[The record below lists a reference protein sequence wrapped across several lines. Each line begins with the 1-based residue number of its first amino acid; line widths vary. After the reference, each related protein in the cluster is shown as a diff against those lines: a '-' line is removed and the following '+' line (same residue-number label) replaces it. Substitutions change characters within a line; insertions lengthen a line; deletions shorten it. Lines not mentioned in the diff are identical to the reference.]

1 MTQARPSNPRGNGPT
16 HSQNQIKWNIGVDTG
31 GTFTDCVARHSDGR
45 IARAKVFSTS
55 ALRGVVRG
63 GSEHTLVIE
72 FASGLLQDNVADFFT
87 GFVIRAAGGAVNR
100 DANGAV
106 PQGENST
113 RDIAQPKHAHV
124 ETARIL
130 QSGHVEF
137 QIGATTTAR
146 NAGNLK
152 LSAIEG
158 GNANLSGPLHAHESH
173 PTGSFVDCVA
183 PFEAPILA
191 ARLAIGRAFPLR
203 LDDCRI
209 CIGTTRGTNALLQGR
224 VSPVTLFVNEGLE
237 DILRIGD
244 QRRLDIFACAPF
256 KPSTLEKNSVGVNA
270 RMTCDGHEF
279 TALDEN
285 ALRFSA
291 RNCVHAGNTIAAVA
305 LLHAAVNP
313 AHEIRVAH
321 ILREEGF
328 AWISLSHQ
336 CGSTSRFEPRARAAA
351 IDAALSGP
359 VGEFINSVQS
369 GAAGADIFMMTS
381 AGGLTPVGAFAPR
394 ESLLSGPA
402 GGVEGAGAI
411 ARECGFERC
420 VTLDMGGTSTDVARV
435 DGTPEMRD
443 ETNVGG
449 AIIASPCVAVESV
462 AAGGG
467 SILWWDGEARRVGP
481 QSAGAVPGPAC
492 YGAGGPLTLT
502 DAHFILGHIDAKKM
516 PIPISLH
523 DALKRAN
530 ELHAA
535 ITQHNDARNIADAA
549 RKERVAD
556 REAKARQSALGMTLN
571 EMLEGFIAIADE
583 SMAAAIRTVT
593 VRKGVD
599 PTTHAL
605 VAFGGAGGLHACA
618 IAQRLGI
625 DNIVLPADAGL
636 LCASGISQAPVTRV
650 VWELVLRVIDE
661 EQPTLH
667 EKFVQLF
674 ERAKK
679 ELLDIGMDAS
689 TANQTRR
696 VALMRLKGQE
706 ESLEIELPLANAQPL
721 NAGRLRELFKRR
733 FLETYGFLPDAARAI
748 ELERL
753 RLQVEITRTHPT
765 RVNCDTT
772 NSTDIIGP
780 AVLPRAHSTAFVAAG
795 WRASTHKSGA
805 TILSR
810 DQSARAFTNPAAH
823 SHELVAARLGSIATD
838 MGEQLRRTAV
848 SPNIKDRLD
857 FSCGLL
863 DADGFLVVN
872 APHIPIHLGALGVC
886 VREVGKA
893 HTFAPGQVW
902 VVNHPRFGG
911 SHLPDLTVI
920 TPIFSKANTNTAH
933 AELIGFAANR
943 AHHAEMGGTRPGSMP
958 PDATTLAHEGVVI
971 EPTLIVEQGVA
982 HLDRVERQLRGGAWP
997 SRMVADNLADISA
1010 QIAAN
1015 ELAVTRMREL
1025 VARNNLLQPAQTADR
1040 HSRLISQSHVLDHP
1054 PLPEQSNLQF
1064 LRATCEKL
1072 RESASRA
1079 AERALQLLPNVI
1091 APIEERLDDGTV
1103 LRVQMRRIEHPP
1115 RLVID
1120 FTGTSPQH
1128 AKNLN
1133 APQAVTRAAVMYSI
1147 RVLVGQLLGGI
1158 TPAFPMNEGLLDPIE
1173 IILPAGTI
1181 LSPNFSGA
1189 PDKCP
1194 ACAIG
1199 QTETSQRLVDL
1210 LWRAFN
1216 LAACSQGTINNLLFG
1231 NAQFGFY
1238 ETIAGGA
1245 GATAKCDGE
1254 SGVHT
1259 HISNT
1264 RITDAEVLERRY
1276 PVRLEQF
1283 CIRRNSGGAGKFHG
1297 GDGLVRRLR
1306 FLEAVDL
1313 SFLSQHRVEAPYG
1326 MNGGATGKRGSQRI
1340 LRTNGTREEIPGIVA
1355 ARMEIGDAI
1364 EIETPGGGGF
1374 GKNDDAPNQFQE

>member
-1 MTQARPSNPRGNGPT
+1 VTQARLSNPRGNGPT
-16 HSQNQIKWNIGVDTG
+16 HSPNQIKWNIGVDTG

-45 IARAKVFSTS
+45 IARAKVLSTS
-55 ALRGVVRG
+55 AFRGVVRG
-63 GSEHTLVIE
+63 GSKDSLVIE
-72 FASGLLQDNVADFFT
+72 FASGLLQENVAGFFT
-87 GFVIRAAGGAVNR
+87 GFVIRAVDGEVNR
-100 DANGAV
+100 YANGAV
-106 PQGENST
+106 TQGQNST
-113 RDIAQPKHAHV
+113 RDIAQAKHVHV
-124 ETARIL
+124 EAAHLL

-137 QIGATTTAR
+137 QISAAAPTRNTTNQKTSVIQGENPVSSRAVD
-146 NAGNLK
+146 
-152 LSAIEG
+152 
-158 GNANLSGPLHAHESH
+158 AHEMH
-173 PTGSFVDCVA
+173 PTGSFVDCIA

-191 ARLAIGRAFPLR
+191 ARIAIGRPLPLP

-224 VSPVTLFVNEGLE
+224 VSPVTLFVNDGLQ

-244 QRRLDIFACAPF
+244 QRRLDIFACAPR
-256 KPSTLEKNSVGVNA
+256 KPSTLEKSSVGVNA
-270 RMTCDGHEF
+270 RMTCDGNEL

-285 ALRFSA
+285 ALRFGA
-291 RNCVHAGNTIAAVA
+291 LNCDHAGNTIAAVA

-313 AHEIRVAH
+313 AHEIRVAQL
-321 ILREEGF
+321 LRDQGF
-328 AWISLSHQ
+328 TWVSLSHQ
-336 CGSTSRFEPRARAAA
+336 CGSTSRFEPRARAAVV
-351 IDAALSGP
+351 DAALSGP
-359 VGEFINSVQS
+359 VGEFIKSIEN
-369 GAAGADIFMMTS
+369 GASGADIFMMTS
-381 AGGLTPVGAFAPR
+381 AGGLTPVSAFAPR

-402 GGVEGAGAI
+402 GGVASAGDI
-411 ARECGFERC
+411 ARECGFTRC

-435 DGTPEMRD
+435 DGSAEMCD
-443 ETNVGG
+443 ETKVG
-449 AIIASPCVAVESV
+449 AATIASPCVAVESV

-467 SILWWDGEARRVGP
+467 SILWWDGEAKRVGP

-502 DAHFILGHIDAKKM
+502 DAHFILGHIHADMM
-516 PIPISLH
+516 PIPMSLN
-523 DALKRAN
+523 DALKRAH

-535 ITQHNDARNIADAA
+535 ITQHNDLNIVGGAEQEQGAA
-549 RKERVAD
+549 HLKSTTKYETVPM
-556 REAKARQSALGMTLN
+556 KLH
-571 EMLEGFIAIADE
+571 EMLHDFIGIADE
-583 SMAAAIRTVT
+583 AMAAAIRTVT

-618 IAQRLGI
+618 IAQQLGME
-625 DNIVLPADAGL
+625 NIVLPADAGL

-650 VWELVLRVIDE
+650 VWELVLQVIGD
-661 EQPTLH
+661 EQPSLH
-667 EKFVQLF
+667 EKFAQLF

-721 NAGRLRELFKRR
+721 NADRLRELFKHR
-733 FLETYGFLPDAARAI
+733 FHETYGFLPDTARAI

-753 RLQVEITRTHPT
+753 RLQVEITRTSLTRAKSDANTTTEIVGPT
-765 RVNCDTT
+765 
-772 NSTDIIGP
+772 
-780 AVLPRAHSTAFVAAG
+780 VLSRAHSTAFVAAG
-795 WRASTHKSGA
+795 WRASTHESGSI
-805 TILSR
+805 ILSR
-810 DQSARAFTNPAAH
+810 DRSASQSTRTTAH
-823 SHELVAARLGSIATD
+823 SHELIAARLGSIATD

-893 HTFAPGQVW
+893 HAFAPGQVW

-920 TPIFSKANTNTAH
+920 TPIFSKANTNAAN

-958 PDATTLAHEGVVI
+958 PDATALAHEGVVI
-971 EPTLIVEQGVA
+971 EPTLIVEKGVA
-982 HLDRVERQLRGGAWP
+982 HLDRVERQLRGSEWP

-1015 ELAVTRMREL
+1015 ELAVARMREL
-1025 VARNNLLQPAQTADR
+1025 VACNNVVQPAQNADR
-1040 HSRLISQSHVLDHP
+1040 QNLLISQSHLLDHP

-1064 LRATCEKL
+1064 LRTTCEKL
-1072 RESASRA
+1072 RESARRA
-1079 AERALQLLPNVI
+1079 AERALQLLPDVI
-1091 APIEERLDDGTV
+1091 APLEERLDDGTV
-1103 LRVQMRRIEHPP
+1103 LRVQMRRLENPP

-1231 NAQFGFY
+1231 NERFGFY

-1245 GATAKCDGE
+1245 GATASGDGE

-1283 CIRRNSGGAGKFHG
+1283 SIRHNSGGAGNFCG

-1313 SFLSQHRVEAPYG
+1313 SFLSQHRIEAPYG
-1326 MNGGATGKRGSQRI
+1326 MNGGDSGACGEQKI
-1340 LRTNGTREEIPGIVA
+1340 LRADGRVEELPGIVA
-1355 ARMEIGDAI
+1355 ARIEAGDAI
-1364 EIETPGGGGF
+1364 EIQTPGGGGF
-1374 GKNDDAPNQFQE
+1374 GKSGGA

>member
-1 MTQARPSNPRGNGPT
+1 MAQAQPSNSLDNST
-16 HSQNQIKWNIGVDTG
+16 IDSNNKIKWNIGVDTG
-31 GTFTDCVARHSDGR
+31 GTFTDCVARHIDGR
-45 IARAKVFSTS
+45 IARAKVLSTS

-63 GSEHTLVIE
+63 GSERSLVVE
-72 FASGLLQDNVADFFT
+72 FTSDLSLKNIVEFFA
-87 GFVIRAAGGAVNR
+87 GFVIHAVSGAITHLENRARLTA
-100 DANGAV
+100 
-106 PQGENST
+106 
-113 RDIAQPKHAHV
+113 HADSWRV
-124 ETARIL
+124 ETAQL
-130 QSGHVEF
+130 LESGYVEF
-137 QIGATTTAR
+137 QIST
-146 NAGNLK
+146 
-152 LSAIEG
+152 
-158 GNANLSGPLHAHESH
+158 NLSKTTEPHEKTNGLTEKNCAASNMANAHGVHPL
-173 PTGSFVDCVA
+173 GSFVDFVA

-191 ARLAIGRAFPLR
+191 ARLAIDRPFPQP

-224 VSPVTLFVNEGLE
+224 VSAVTLFVNEGLE

-244 QRRLDIFACAPF
+244 QRRMDIFATAPR
-256 KPSTLEKNSVGVNA
+256 KPPTLEKVSVGVNA
-270 RMTCDGHEF
+270 RMKFDGNQL
-279 TALDEN
+279 TAVDEP
-285 ALRFSA
+285 ALRALAQSGVA
-291 RNCVHAGNTIAAVA
+291 AGNSIAAVA
-305 LLHAAVNP
+305 LLHAGVNP
-313 AHEIRVAH
+313 AHEIRVAE

-336 CGSTSRFEPRARAAA
+336 CGSTSRFEPRARAAV

-402 GGVEGAGAI
+402 GGVAGAGAI

-502 DAHFILGHIDAKKM
+502 DAHLILGHIDAKKM

-523 DALKRAN
+523 AALKRAN

-549 RKERVAD
+549 RKEMVAD
-556 REAKARQSALGMTLN
+556 REVTAPQSASSMTLN

-583 SMAAAIRTVT
+583 AMSAAIRTVT

-721 NAGRLRELFKRR
+721 NAERLRELFKRR
-733 FLETYGFLPDAARAI
+733 FHETYGFLPDAARAI

-810 DQSARAFTNPAAH
+810 DESARAFTNPTAH
-823 SHELVAARLGSIATD
+823 SHELVAAQLGSIATD

-920 TPIFSKANTNTAH
+920 TPIFSKANTNVAH
-933 AELIGFAANR
+933 TELIGFAANR

-971 EPTLIVEQGVA
+971 EPTLIVENGVA
-982 HLDRVERQLRGGAWP
+982 YLDRVERQLRGGAWP

-1015 ELAVTRMREL
+1015 ELAVSRMHDVLEHTD
-1025 VARNNLLQPAQTADR
+1025 LQ
-1040 HSRLISQSHVLDHP
+1040 S
-1054 PLPEQSNLQF
+1054 
-1064 LRATCEKL
+1064 LRAAFQKL
-1072 RESASRA
+1072 RSSARRA
-1079 AERALQLLPNVI
+1079 AEHAIQLLPNVI

-1103 LRVQMRRIEHPP
+1103 LRAQMRRLENPTM
-1115 RLVID
+1115 LVID

-1158 TPAFPMNEGLLDPIE
+1158 TPAFPMNEGLLDPIK

-1189 PDKCP
+1189 PDNCP

-1231 NAQFGFY
+1231 NARFGFY

-1245 GATAKCDGE
+1245 GATMNGDGE

-1283 CIRRNSGGAGKFHG
+1283 SIRRNSGGAGKFRG

-1306 FLEAVDL
+1306 FLEGVDL
-1313 SFLSQHRVEAPYG
+1313 SFLSQHRIEAPYG
-1326 MNGGATGKRGSQRI
+1326 MNGGAPGERGAQRI
-1340 LRTNGTREEIPGIVA
+1340 LRANGTREEIPGIVA
-1355 ARMEIGDAI
+1355 ARLEIGDAI

-1374 GKNDDAPNQFQE
+1374 GKRDGA

>member
-1 MTQARPSNPRGNGPT
+1 MAQTQPPNSLDNSTIHSNNK
-16 HSQNQIKWNIGVDTG
+16 IKWNIGVDTG
-31 GTFTDCVARHSDGR
+31 GTFTDCVARHIDGR
-45 IARAKVFSTS
+45 IARAKVLSTS
-55 ALRGVVRG
+55 AFRGVVRG
-63 GSEHTLVIE
+63 GSEHSLVVE
-72 FASGLLQDNVADFFT
+72 FTNDLLLKNIAEFFS
-87 GFVIRAAGGAVNR
+87 GFVIHGVSGAITHLEDQAR
-100 DANGAV
+100 LTA
-106 PQGENST
+106 
-113 RDIAQPKHAHV
+113 HADSWRV
-124 ETARIL
+124 ETAQL
-130 QSGHVEF
+130 LESGYVEF
-137 QIGATTTAR
+137 QLG
-146 NAGNLK
+146 
-152 LSAIEG
+152 
-158 GNANLSGPLHAHESH
+158 ANLSKTTAPHEKTQRFTEKNLAASNMANAHELH
-173 PTGSFVDCVA
+173 PLGSFVDFVA

-191 ARLAIGRAFPLR
+191 ARLAIDRPFPQP

-224 VSPVTLFVNEGLE
+224 VSAATLFVNEGLE

-244 QRRLDIFACAPF
+244 QRRMDIFAGAPR
-256 KPSTLEKNSVGVNA
+256 KPPTLEKVSVGVNA
-270 RMTCDGHEF
+270 RMKFDGNEI
-279 TALDEN
+279 AAVDEP
-285 ALRFSA
+285 ALRA
-291 RNCVHAGNTIAAVA
+291 VAQICVTAGNTIAAVA
-305 LLHAAVNP
+305 LMHAGVNP
-313 AHEIRVAH
+313 AHEIRVAQ

-336 CGSTSRFEPRARAAA
+336 CGSTSRFEPRARAAV

-359 VGEFINSVQS
+359 VGEFINFVQG

-402 GGVEGAGAI
+402 GGVASAGAI
-411 ARECGFERC
+411 AHECGFGRC

-502 DAHFILGHIDAKKM
+502 DAHLILGHIDTKKM
-516 PIPISLH
+516 PIPISMI
-523 DALKRAN
+523 DALNRAN

-535 ITQHNDARNIADAA
+535 ITQHNDAQIIADAPRRELA
-549 RKERVAD
+549 ID
-556 REAKARQSALGMTLN
+556 REATARQSAARMTLN

-583 SMAAAIRTVT
+583 AMSAAIRTVT

-599 PTTHAL
+599 PGAHAL

-625 DNIVLPADAGL
+625 TNIVLPADAGL

-650 VWELVLRVIDE
+650 VWELVLSVIGE
-661 EQPTLH
+661 GQPPLL
-667 EKFVQLF
+667 EKFDALF

-679 ELLDIGMDAS
+679 ELLEIGMDPA

-706 ESLEIELPLANAQPL
+706 ESLEIELPLAYLEQL
-721 NAGRLRELFKRR
+721 NAKMLRELFQRR
-733 FLETYGFLPDAARAI
+733 FLETYGFLPDAKRAI
-748 ELERL
+748 ELERI
-753 RLQVEITRTHPT
+753 RLQVEITRTNAIH
-765 RVNCDTT
+765 VNIDA
-772 NSTDIIGP
+772 NESADMAGP
-780 AVLPRAHSTAFVAAG
+780 SVIARKHSTAFVAVG

-805 TILSR
+805 TILSHE
-810 DQSARAFTNPAAH
+810 QSARAFTNLEAP
-823 SHELVAARLGSIATD
+823 SHELVAARLGAIATD

-886 VREVGKA
+886 VREVGKVHA
-893 HTFAPGQVW
+893 FAPGQVW

-920 TPIFSKANTNTAH
+920 TPLFSKPEKSAH
-933 AELIGFAANR
+933 KVDLIGFAANR

-971 EPTLIVEQGVA
+971 EPTLIVENGVA

-1015 ELAVTRMREL
+1015 ELAVSRMHDVLEQTD
-1025 VARNNLLQPAQTADR
+1025 LQ
-1040 HSRLISQSHVLDHP
+1040 S
-1054 PLPEQSNLQF
+1054 
-1064 LRATCEKL
+1064 LRAAFQKL
-1072 RESASRA
+1072 RSSARRA
-1079 AERALQLLPNVI
+1079 AERAIELLPAVI

-1103 LRVQMRRIEHPP
+1103 LRAQLRRLENPTM
-1115 RLVID
+1115 LVID

-1189 PDKCP
+1189 PDNCP

-1210 LWRAFN
+1210 LWRALN

-1231 NAQFGFY
+1231 NARFGFY

-1245 GATAKCDGE
+1245 GATVNGDGE

-1283 CIRRNSGGAGKFHG
+1283 SIRRNSGGAGKFRG

-1306 FLEAVDL
+1306 FLEGVDL
-1313 SFLSQHRVEAPYG
+1313 SFLSQHRIEAPYG
-1326 MNGGATGKRGSQRI
+1326 MNGGAPGERGAQRI
-1340 LRTNGTREEIPGIVA
+1340 LRANGTREEIPGIVA
-1355 ARMEIGDAI
+1355 ARLEIGDAI

-1374 GKNDDAPNQFQE
+1374 GKRDGA

>member
-45 IARAKVFSTS
+45 ITRAKVLSTS
-55 ALRGVVRG
+55 AFRGVVRG
-63 GSEHTLVIE
+63 GSKDSLVIE
-72 FASGLLQDNVADFFT
+72 FASGLLQDNVAKFFT
-87 GFVIRAAGGAVNR
+87 GFVIRAVDGALNR
-100 DANGAV
+100 YANEAV
-106 PQGENST
+106 TKGENST
-113 RDIAQPKHAHV
+113 RDIAQAKHARV
-124 ETARIL
+124 EAARLL

-137 QIGATTTAR
+137 QISAAASIRNTTNQKTSFIQGE
-146 NAGNLK
+146 NAVSSL
-152 LSAIEG
+152 AV
-158 GNANLSGPLHAHESH
+158 HAHELH

-191 ARLAIGRAFPLR
+191 ARLAIGRPFPLP

-224 VSPVTLFVNEGLE
+224 VSPVTLFVNDGLQ

-244 QRRLDIFACAPF
+244 QRRIDIFACAPR
-256 KPSTLEKNSVGVNA
+256 KPSTLEKSSVGVNA
-270 RMTCDGHEF
+270 RMTCDGHEL

-285 ALRFSA
+285 ALRFGA
-291 RNCVHAGNTIAAVA
+291 LNCAHAGNTIAAVA

-313 AHEIRVAH
+313 AHEIRVAQLLH
-321 ILREEGF
+321 EEGF
-328 AWISLSHQ
+328 TWVSLSHQ
-336 CGSTSRFEPRARAAA
+336 CGSTSRFEPRARAAVV
-351 IDAALSGP
+351 DAALSGP
-359 VGEFINSVQS
+359 VGEFIQS
-369 GAAGADIFMMTS
+369 IENGASGADIFMMTS
-381 AGGLTPVGAFAPR
+381 AGGLTPVSAFAPR

-402 GGVEGAGAI
+402 GGVASAGDI
-411 ARECGFERC
+411 ARECGFTRC

-435 DGTPEMRD
+435 DGSAEMCD
-443 ETNVGG
+443 ETKVG
-449 AIIASPCVAVESV
+449 AATIASPCVAVESV

-467 SILWWDGEARRVGP
+467 SILWWDGEAKRIGP

-502 DAHFILGHIDAKKM
+502 DAHFILGHIHADMM
-516 PIPISLH
+516 PIPMSLN
-523 DALKRAN
+523 DALQRAH

-535 ITQHNDARNIADAA
+535 ITQHNDSNI
-549 RKERVAD
+549 VAGA
-556 REAKARQSALGMTLN
+556 EQEEGATHLKSKNKHETAPIKLH
-571 EMLEGFIAIADE
+571 EMLHEFIGIADE
-583 SMAAAIRTVT
+583 AMAAAIRTVT

-618 IAQRLGI
+618 IAQQLGME
-625 DNIVLPADAGL
+625 NIVLPADAGL

-650 VWELVLRVIDE
+650 VWELVLQVIGD
-661 EQPTLH
+661 EQPSLH
-667 EKFVQLF
+667 EKFAQLF

-721 NAGRLRELFKRR
+721 NADRLRELFKRR
-733 FLETYGFLPDAARAI
+733 FHDTYGFLPDAARAI
-748 ELERL
+748 ELERI
-753 RLQVEITRTHPT
+753 RLQVDIARKSLTRAKSDANTPT
-765 RVNCDTT
+765 E
-772 NSTDIIGP
+772 IIGP
-780 AVLPRAHSTAFVAAG
+780 RVLSRAHSTAFVAAG
-795 WRASTHKSGA
+795 WRASTHTSGA

-810 DQSARAFTNPAAH
+810 DRSASQSTNTTAH

-893 HTFAPGQVW
+893 HAFAPDQVW

-920 TPIFSKANTNTAH
+920 TPIFSKANSNADN

-1015 ELAVTRMREL
+1015 ELAVARMRDVL
-1025 VARNNLLQPAQTADR
+1025 AQT
-1040 HSRLISQSHVLDHP
+1040 
-1054 PLPEQSNLQF
+1054 NLES
-1064 LRATCEKL
+1064 LRAACHKL
-1072 RESASRA
+1072 RASARRA
-1079 AERALQLLPNVI
+1079 AERALQLLPAVI
-1091 APIEERLDDGTV
+1091 APLEERLDDGTV
-1103 LRVQMRRIEHPP
+1103 LRAQMHRLENPP
-1115 RLVID
+1115 RLGID

-1147 RVLVGQLLGGI
+1147 RVLVGQLSGGI

-1231 NAQFGFY
+1231 NSRFGFY

-1245 GATAKCDGE
+1245 GATMHGDGE

-1283 CIRRNSGGAGKFHG
+1283 SIRHNSGGAGKFSG

-1313 SFLSQHRVEAPYG
+1313 SFLSQHRIEAPYG
-1326 MNGGATGKRGSQRI
+1326 MNGGDSGARGEQKI
-1340 LRTNGTREEIPGIVA
+1340 LRADGRVEELPGIVA
-1355 ARMEIGDAI
+1355 ARIEEGDAI
-1364 EIETPGGGGF
+1364 EIQTPGGGGF
-1374 GKNDDAPNQFQE
+1374 GKSGSA